1 MREDDQGQESR
12 LQLVAALLRS
22 QSTLTLSTCDEDGWP
37 HATPLFYHL
46 HDDMRLYWFSSPQSV
61 HSRHISR
68 EPRVAVAVS
77 RPTEQ
82 WREIRGVQ
90 MHGDVTVVAGQMRK
104 TVTASY
110 CERFH
115 LGAMFGL
122 AIMKSRLFGFQPSW
136 IRYLD
141 NAKGLG
147 YKFEITLPRPSL
159 GDDSKA
165 GDVCEGG
172 VRDDGRMPRC

>member
-1 MREDDQGQESR
+1 MRKDDQGQESR

-46 HDDMRLYWFSSPQSV
+46 HDDMRLYWFSSPRSA
-61 HSRHISR
+61 HSRHVLR

-77 RPTEQ
+77 RQTEQ

-90 MHGDVTVVAGQMRK
+90 MRGEVSVVAGRMRK
-104 TVTASY
+104 TVTTAY

-115 LGAMFGL
+115 Q
-122 AIMKSRLFGFQPSW
+122 I
-136 IRYLD
+136 
-141 NAKGLG
+141 
-147 YKFEITLPRPSL
+147 
-159 GDDSKA
+159 
-165 GDVCEGG
+165 
-172 VRDDGRMPRC
+172 GRAHV